1 MKISVI
7 IPVYKVEQYLDA
19 CVQSALAQTYTD
31 LEIILVDDGS
41 PDNCPK
47 LCDEYSQ
54 QDIRIKVIHR
64 QNGGLSDA
72 RNAGLRFATG
82 EYILFLDSDDY
93 WLDNELVAKLCRN
106 AVETKS
112 PDIIL
117 FSRVDYYEETNKKI
131 NGLQYDVSRIK
142 GKSKNEVFEYLL
154 TNQLFEMSACFLM
167 LKRSMIIENEIFFE
181 KGLLG
186 EDMDWCLKMWS
197 FVTTVGAI
205 DCFAYCYRHRPASI
219 TTTYALQ
226 NVADFTFILNKW
238 MHIAL
243 NEMKD
248 AQLSKLYLGYLA
260 FLYPT
265 LLRNYFLVGK
275 KDRKAEYEL
284 LKGLLPLLSHGMTTK
299 TKQVVIVRKY
309 VGFKI
314 SCIVFSL
321 YSLLSRRGFSGLKL
335 IWK

>member
-1 MKISVI
+1 MKVSVI
-7 IPVYKVEQYLDA
+7 IPVYRVEQFLDV
-19 CVQSALAQTYTD
+19 CIQSVLKQTYVD
-31 LEIILVDDGS
+31 LEIILVDDES

-54 QDIRIKVIHR
+54 QDNRIKVIHKK
-64 QNGGLSDA
+64 NGGLSDA
-72 RNAGLRFATG
+72 RNAGLKLATG
-82 EYILFLDSDDY
+82 DYILFLDSDDY
-93 WLDNELVAKLCRN
+93 WLDNELVDKLCQN
-106 AVETKS
+106 AVENEST
-112 PDIIL
+112 DIVL
-117 FSRVDYYEETNKKI
+117 FSRVDYYEETKKSI
-131 NGLQYDVSRIK
+131 NGLKYDVSRIK
-142 GKSKNEVFEYLL
+142 GRSKNEVFEYLL

-167 LKRSMIIENEIFFE
+167 LKRSMIIDNEIFFE

-197 FVTTVGAI
+197 FVRSVSAI

-219 TTTYALQ
+219 TTTYALR
-226 NVADFTFILNKW
+226 NVTDFTFILNKW

-243 NEMKD
+243 TEMTD

-275 KDRKAEYEL
+275 KDRKAEYKL
-284 LKGLLPLLSHGMTTK
+284 LKGLLPLLSYGMTTK
-299 TKQVVIVRKY
+299 TKQVIVVRKF

-321 YSLLSRRGFSGLKL
+321 YSLLSRRGFRGLKL